1 MEGKLKENECKDY
14 AFKNILLNVHAVCR
28 ETFKCLK
35 EREIIEGKEKEVE
48 LALIELTDITLTNA
62 VNSLAP
68 YYPQAPPSGGTPR
81 IR

>member
-14 AFKNILLNVHAVCR
+14 ASKNILLNVHAVCR
-28 ETFKCLK
+28 ETFRSLK
-35 EREIIEGKEKEVE
+35 ERGIIDGREKEVE
-48 LALIELTDITLTNA
+48 LALTELADNTLTNA
-62 VNSLAP
+62 VRSLAP